1 MDATRTVPIIA
12 VMGDPVGAGL
22 ITSLARPGGNLTGV
36 AIMSTELSGKRLELL
51 TQALPTARL
60 IAVLANPGAAN
71 PGAANPGAYGTK
83 TNRAR
88 IRWSLPLLPL

>member
-1 MDATRTVPIIA
+1 
-12 VMGDPVGAGL
+12 MGDPVGAGL

-60 IAVLANPGAAN
+60 IAVLANPGA
-71 PGAANPGAYGTK
+71 YGTK

-88 IRWSLPLLPL
+88 IRWSLPVLPL